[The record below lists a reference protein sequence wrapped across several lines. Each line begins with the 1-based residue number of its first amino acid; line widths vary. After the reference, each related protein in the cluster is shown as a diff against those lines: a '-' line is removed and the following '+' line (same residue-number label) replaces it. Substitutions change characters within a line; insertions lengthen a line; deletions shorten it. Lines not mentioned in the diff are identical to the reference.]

1 VNDVGSTRRD
11 SAPSSVLRG
20 LFRAV
25 LRKGAVSLPVGAA
38 LALAPLYGTPSFSKL
53 ALPYLPRTPHQA
65 YGYEL
70 AQRGFMRTPSAFAWV
85 TAAEAA
91 AVSPDDV
98 ELPYTAAGDLGA
110 EANAALGIKFTVAA
124 GRRLELEAALQTA
137 VGERAFVDVYRVAG
151 GRLERVGGA
160 LPGATATGSLSF
172 EVLDPTDFVVRLQP
186 EAAAAARYS
195 VAVAE
200 RPLLTFPVTG
210 LDTRAI
216 QSGFGAER
224 DGGTRAHRGVDI
236 FAKRGHPVVAA
247 TDGWIVRVEETPVGG
262 KVVWQQPLFGGV
274 RLYYAHLDEQLVE
287 RGQFVRAGDPVGKV
301 GNTGNAVTTPPH
313 LHFGVYLRR
322 TAGRGGAV
330 DPYPLLD

>member
-1 VNDVGSTRRD
+1 MNDVASPRRD
-11 SAPSSVLRG
+11 GAPSSALRE

-25 LRKGAVSLPVGAA
+25 FRKGAVSLPVGAA
-38 LALAPLYGTPSFSKL
+38 LACAPLPGTPSLSKL

-70 AQRGFMRTPSAFAWV
+70 AQRGFMRHPHALAWV

-91 AVSPDDV
+91 QAAPAVV
-98 ELPYTAAGDLGA
+98 ELPYTAAGELGA
-110 EANAALGIKFTVAA
+110 AADPALGLKFTVRA
-124 GRRLELEAALQTA
+124 GRRLELEAALEPA
-137 VGERAFVDVYRVAG
+137 AGERAFVDVYRVAG
-151 GRLERVGGA
+151 RRLERVGGT
-160 LPGATATGSLSF
+160 LPGATATGPLSF
-172 EVLDPTDFVVRLQP
+172 QVLDTTDFVVRLQP

-195 VAVAE
+195 VAVAA

-224 DGGTRAHRGVDI
+224 DGGARAHRGVDI

-247 TDGWIVRVEETPVGG
+247 SDGWIVRVEETPVGG

-274 RLYYAHLDEQLVE
+274 RLYDAHLDEQLVE
-287 RGQFVRAGDPVGKV
+287 RGQFVRAGDPVGRV
-301 GNTGNAVTTPPH
+301 GNTGNAITTPPH